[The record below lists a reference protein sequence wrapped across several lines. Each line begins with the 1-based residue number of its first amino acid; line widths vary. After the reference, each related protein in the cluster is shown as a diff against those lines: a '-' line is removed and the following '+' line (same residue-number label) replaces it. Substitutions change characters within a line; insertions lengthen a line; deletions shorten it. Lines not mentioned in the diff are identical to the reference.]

1 MNENEKIETILKTA
15 QRFISANDLNK
26 YVNYLYDLGITDED
40 IRKYSSDYCVANTIG
55 FME

>member
-1 MNENEKIETILKTA
+1 MNENGKIETILKTA
-15 QRFISANDLNK
+15 QRFISANDLIK